1 MTRLLMGSAMALVV
15 LTFSAEAQDFPKTP
29 PAPGPLTPAAFPPF
43 QETTLPNGLK
53 ILVVESHKQPVVSIS
68 LSFPAGAAYEPEG
81 KEGLADMVAGLLTK
95 GAGTRTAE
103 EIAATVE
110 GAGGSLFASGGNDFL
125 RVSATTLTP
134 KLDLA
139 FELLA
144 DVVMRPTFPES
155 EIELLRTQT
164 LSSLQVELSQP
175 SSIASR
181 AFFKAI
187 YGDHPYG
194 SQATPASVRSIT
206 RQDLVTFHETRLAPS
221 GSLLVL
227 AGDINLDQARRL
239 AIRAFQGWLGTP
251 PTVRRPTI
259 PNREATELLLV
270 HRPGSVQSN
279 ILVGNLTYGPTDQ
292 RQYAATVANRILG
305 GGADSRLFL
314 ILREE
319 KSWTYGAYSSLAR
332 RMDRGYF
339 IATAEV
345 RTEVTDSALKE
356 LLVQVNR
363 IRTEPVS
370 GEELEAA
377 RGALVGSYPL
387 SIETAD
393 QVAGAV
399 ATSRLYGLPEDYV
412 QTYRVK
418 LGAVSADDLR
428 AAAESTIRPEQSVT
442 VVVGDGAKIY
452 DGIKDVAPIRIVNA
466 EGEPLTPADLAPK
479 TEALAIDPA
488 RVVARRDSFAIMVQ
502 GNALGHLTST
512 MEKTADGFRYT
523 ESTRVGGF
531 VEQDSEILMDPA
543 VTVQSVKQTGTVQG
557 QATSIVVAF
566 ANGRA
571 KGEATTPTPE
581 GMKTVA
587 IDTTIADGVIDDNM
601 VQALLPALEWGPSAK
616 WTFTTFSSS
625 SGETT
630 SLTLAVSA
638 TESVTTPSG
647 TTEAYRAELTGGPQV
662 SSFWVSVAAPH
673 RLLKITIAGTPI
685 EMLRVTP

>member
-1 MTRLLMGSAMALVV
+1 MTRLLMGSAMALAV
-15 LTFSAEAQDFPKTP
+15 LAVPVQAQEFPKTP

-68 LSFPAGAAYEPEG
+68 LSFPAGAAYEPAG
-81 KEGLADMVAGLLTK
+81 KEGLADMVASLLTK
-95 GAGTRTAE
+95 GAGDRTAE
-103 EIAATVE
+103 QIAATVE
-110 GAGGSLFASGGNDFL
+110 GAGGSLSASGGNDFL

-175 SSIASR
+175 ESIASR

-194 SQATPASVRSIT
+194 RQATPTSVRSIT
-206 RQDLVTFHETRLAPS
+206 RQDLVTFHGTRIAPS

-239 AIRAFQGWLGTP
+239 AIRAFRGWLGTP

-259 PNREATELLLV
+259 PNRESTELLLV

-279 ILVGNLTYGPTDQ
+279 ILVGNLTYGPTDE

-305 GGADSRLFL
+305 GGTDSRLFL

-363 IRTEPVS
+363 IRSEPVS
-370 GEELEAA
+370 AEELEAA

-387 SIETAD
+387 STETAD

-418 LGAVSADDLR
+418 LGAVAAEDLR
-428 AAAESTIRPEQSVT
+428 AAAESTIRPERSVM

-452 DGIKDVAPIRIVNA
+452 DGIKDIAPIRIVNA

-479 TEALAIDPA
+479 TEALDFDPA
-488 RVVARRDSFAIMVQ
+488 LVVARRDSFAIMVQ
-502 GNALGHLTST
+502 GNALGHLTSSV
-512 MEKTADGFRYT
+512 ERTATGVRYI
-523 ESTRVGGF
+523 ESTRLGGF
-531 VEQDSEILMDPA
+531 VEQDSEILMSPDL
-543 VTVQSVKQTGTVQG
+543 TVQSVKQTGTVQG
-557 QATSIVVAF
+557 QATSIVVTF
-566 ANGRA
+566 ADGRA

-581 GMKTVA
+581 GMKTVT
-587 IDTTIADGVIDDNM
+587 IDTTIAEGVIDDNLI
-601 VQALLPALEWGPSAK
+601 QALLPALAWGPEAK

-647 TTEAYRAELTGGPQV
+647 TTEAYRAELTGAPQV

-673 RLLKITIAGTPI
+673 RLLKIAIAGTPI
-685 EMLRVTP
+685 EMVRITP